1 MGELQKEYE
10 GRIRFTIVPPGDT
23 AELGRELEEYEL
35 GSHGLVGF
43 SPDGEVV
50 ATLPGHSFERDQIVG
65 VIEQL
70 L

>member
-1 MGELQKEYE
+1 MGELQEEYE
-10 GRIRFTIVPPGDT
+10 GRIEFTIVPPGET
-23 AELGRELEEYEL
+23 AELGHELEEYEL

-50 ATLPGHSFERDQIVG
+50 ATLPGHSLEREQIVE
-65 VIEQL
+65 VIQKL